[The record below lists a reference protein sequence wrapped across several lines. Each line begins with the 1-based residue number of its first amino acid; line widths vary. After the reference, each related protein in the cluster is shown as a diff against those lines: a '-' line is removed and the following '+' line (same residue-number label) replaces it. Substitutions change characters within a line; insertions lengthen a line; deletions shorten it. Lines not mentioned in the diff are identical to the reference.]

1 MVSCPRPRVVFTLP
15 DQDSMF
21 VTKGLIPPRFK
32 CVEVVQSGKQKDRC
46 LILLCLALERYRERE
61 RENERAKQ
69 ETLVLFI
76 RRIFICSR
84 SDIKGRPRRPC
95 DHFTSNSCDTL
106 TLKLSLV

>member
-1 MVSCPRPRVVFTLP
+1 MISCPRPRVVFTLP

-61 RENERAKQ
+61 GERES
-69 ETLVLFI
+69 ET
-76 RRIFICSR
+76 RDSR
-84 SDIKGRPRRPC
+84 SLYSPHI
-95 DHFTSNSCDTL
+95 HLFA
-106 TLKLSLV
+106 LKH